1 MKFIK
6 HCEHYAQL
14 ALLVLV
20 FGVLPVVTYA
30 AALAHLESER
40 DSLVKEVGVLRM
52 EAAVYKANAVTVGF
66 TSASGT
72 TTSPNL

>member
-6 HCEHYAQL
+6 NCEHYAQI

-30 AALAHLESER
+30 LALAHLESER
-40 DSLVKEVGVLRM
+40 DSLVQEIGILRM
-52 EAAVYKANAVTVGF
+52 EIAVQKMGMVTVGF